1 MNAFRDRGVWL
12 RRRSLRAA
20 LVSSGALAAA
30 LSLGPAV
37 SAAAPARV
45 SSSPAAAAWPNGGDL
60 CQIPCGTLPD
70 DGIRGLMSLMSV
82 PEEDTLAHL
91 GGARVNGN
99 AGSVAPVPRLG
110 IPVWNWTD
118 GPAGVGLG
126 APDTAMPAGAGLT
139 APWSPDMANL
149 FGQAVGLDARAP
161 GQGGVYAPSVNQSAC
176 LT

>member
-1 MNAFRDRGVWL
+1 MSAFRDRGVWL
-12 RRRSLRAA
+12 RRRSLGAA

-30 LSLGPAV
+30 LSLGPAI

-45 SSSPAAAAWPNGGDL
+45 SSSPAATASSRPNGSDP
-60 CQIPCGTLPD
+60 CQIPCGTLSD

-110 IPVWNWTD
+110 IPGWNWTD
-118 GPAGVGLG
+118 GPAGVRLG
-126 APDTAMPAGAGLT
+126 A
-139 APWSPDMANL
+139 
-149 FGQAVGLDARAP
+149 Q
-161 GQGGVYAPSVNQSAC
+161 
-176 LT
+176 